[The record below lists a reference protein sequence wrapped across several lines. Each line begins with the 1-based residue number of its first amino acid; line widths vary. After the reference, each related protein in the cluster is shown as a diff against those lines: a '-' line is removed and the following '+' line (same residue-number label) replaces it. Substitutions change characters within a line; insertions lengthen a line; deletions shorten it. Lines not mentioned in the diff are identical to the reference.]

1 MKTAIRNRIAVLVL
15 ILTVVVAS
23 NASADVKNVQH
34 AATISVPAILEL
46 SADTSSF
53 TLTMPDFIS
62 GTESNTKTVVYTV
75 RSNDMQ
81 VADGGTVMDA
91 AIDFDYDRLALKGQV
106 GSYTATAGGNT
117 GLTAAAAGYMTI
129 STTNVALAKK
139 ANTTAGS
146 DGKILKGTLPVTYKA
161 VATADVP
168 AGDQT
173 HLLFVNITS
182 R

>member
-1 MKTAIRNRIAVLVL
+1 MKTNRQNRMLLLAL
-15 ILTVVVAS
+15 ILMMVLAS

-34 AATISVPAILEL
+34 AATVSVPSILEI
-46 SADTSSF
+46 SADTSAF

-75 RSNDMQ
+75 RSNDMG
-81 VADGGTVMDA
+81 VADGGTVIDST
-91 AIDFDYDRLALKGQV
+91 IDFAYDRIAIKAQV
-106 GSYTATAGGNT
+106 GTYTASAGGNT
-117 GLTAAAAGYMTI
+117 GLTASGAGYLTI
-129 STTNVALAKK
+129 GTTNTALAKK

-161 VATADVP
+161 VATADMP

-173 HLLFVNITS
+173 HLLYVNITS